1 MKKVIYLITICLT
14 SIVLFN
20 SCNNDDDGPETV
32 PLRDRAEEAVAAQ
45 LEIEEYLETHFYNY
59 EDFENPPAEFDFR
72 IVFDT
77 IAGDNANKIPLIEQV
92 NSKMVRDRVEEGL
105 MYKLYFLK
113 VIQGGGVSPNFPDIV
128 NNTYEGRL
136 LDNTL
141 FDSSTIPVRFDL
153 TNVINGYQD
162 IVKEF
167 NGASNI
173 IQNPD
178 GSLDFEDFGVGAM
191 FIPSGLGYYGSGQ
204 GSIIDPYDQLIFT
217 FQLYTVE
224 AGDQDNDGVLSIN
237 EDLNENGFEEDDDT
251 DEDGL
256 PNYFDNDDD
265 NDGILTR
272 NEIEIDDEGNVTFPD
287 ADGDGT
293 PDYLDSD
300 S

>member
-32 PLRDRAEEAVAAQ
+32 PLRDRTEEAVAAQ

-77 IAGDNANKIPLIEQV
+77 IAGDNSNKTPLIEQV
-92 NSKMVRDRVEEGL
+92 NSKMVRDRLEEGL

-204 GSIIDPYDQLIFT
+204 GAIIDPYDQLIFT

>member
-32 PLRDRAEEAVAAQ
+32 PLRDRTEEAVAAQ

-59 EDFENPPAEFDFR
+59 EDFENPSAEFDFR

-77 IAGDNANKIPLIEQV
+77 IAGDNSNKIPLIEQV

-237 EDLNENGFEEDDDT
+237 EDLNDNGFEEDDDT

-287 ADGDGT
+287 VDGDGT

>member
-1 MKKVIYLITICLT
+1 MKKVIYLFAICLA
-14 SIVLFN
+14 SLVVFN

-32 PLRDRAEEAVAAQ
+32 PLRDRTEEATAAQ

-59 EDFENPPAEFDFR
+59 EDFENPSAEFDFK

-77 IAGDNANKIPLIEQV
+77 IAGENANKIPLIEQV
-92 NSKMVRDRVEEGL
+92 SSKMVRDRLEEGL

-113 VIQGGGVSPNFPDIV
+113 VIQGGGESPNFPDIV

-162 IVKEF
+162 IAKEF

-191 FIPSGLGYYGSGQ
+191 FIPSGLGYFGSGQ
-204 GSIIDPYDQLIFT
+204 GSIIEPYDQLIFT

-224 AGDQDNDGVLSIN
+224 AGDQDNDGILSIN
-237 EDLNENGFEEDDDT
+237 EDLNNNGLEEDDDT

-265 NDGILTR
+265 NDGILTSD
-272 NEIEIDDEGNVTFPD
+272 EIEIDDDGNITFPD

>member
-32 PLRDRAEEAVAAQ
+32 PLRDRTEEAVAAQ

-77 IAGDNANKIPLIEQV
+77 IAGDNSNKTPLIEQV
-92 NSKMVRDRVEEGL
+92 NSKMVRDRLEEGL

>member
-20 SCNNDDDGPETV
+20 SCNNDDDGPETI
-32 PLRDRAEEAVAAQ
+32 PLRDRTEEAVAAQ